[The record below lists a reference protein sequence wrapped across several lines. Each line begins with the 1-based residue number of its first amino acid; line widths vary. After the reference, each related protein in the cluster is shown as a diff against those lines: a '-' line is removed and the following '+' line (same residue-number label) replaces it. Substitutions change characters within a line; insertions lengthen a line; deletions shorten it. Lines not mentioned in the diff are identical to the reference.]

1 MNNQTDW
8 GKLQNLQK
16 TFKRGTEL
24 ITQGVKPKALYVLI
38 SGRLIV
44 YRDGVAV
51 SQVKKRG
58 EYLGE
63 IAVLL
68 KMTASA
74 TVKAETE
81 IVVIEIESTKVIP
94 FFNHTP
100 DIAIALARRMAERLV
115 ELNSNFSQLIDK
127 AYRPDFIKSLQNKY
141 GQTVSSNTEELNLEK
156 LKPFFV
162 EFAEGMDILTQGQ
175 YPSALYILVSGTL
188 EIVKNGKV
196 IAVEDKP
203 GYYLG
208 DVAILRNTFSNATV
222 VTRTVSTL
230 IEIKIEKV
238 ENFLNHSPEIAISI
252 AVKLA
257 ERTLAINELF
267 LDLQVDAVR
276 DLLKKEEQAKKE
288 IESKIEGQAKKTEEE
303 LKKAQDELKKD
314 EIRKELAERKRVRAE
329 QEKLAA
335 DQFSKQK
342 KQDAITTQIN
352 ELKKVEKDIYDL
364 LGIEMAD

>member
-24 ITQGVKPKALYVLI
+24 ITQGMKPKALYVLI

-51 SQVKKRG
+51 SQVRKRG
-58 EYLGE
+58 DYIGE

-81 IVVIEIESTKVIP
+81 IVVIEIESAKVIP

-141 GQTVSSNTEELNLEK
+141 QQPVVSNSEELNLQK

-208 DVAILRNTFSNATV
+208 DVAILRNSFSNATV

-238 ENFLNHSPEIAISI
+238 ENFLNHSPDIAISI
-252 AVKLA
+252 AIKLA

-267 LDLQVDAVR
+267 LDLQADAVK
-276 DLLKKEEQAKKE
+276 DILKKGDQLKNEEQAKTNEQIRKNE
-288 IESKIEGQAKKTEEE
+288 V
-303 LKKAQDELKKD
+303 ELKKD
-314 EIRKELAERKRVRAE
+314 EIRKELAERKRVRDE
-329 QEKLAA
+329 KEKLEA
-335 DQFSKQK
+335 FSKQK
-342 KQDAITTQIN
+342 KQDAITNQIN
-352 ELKKVEKDIYDL
+352 EIKKVEQEIYAL

>member
-1 MNNQTDW
+1 MNNRTDW

-16 TFKRGTEL
+16 IFKRGTEL
-24 ITQGVKPKALYVLI
+24 ITQGVKPRALYVLI
-38 SGRLIV
+38 SGRLMV

-58 EYLGE
+58 DYIGE

-81 IVVIEIESTKVIP
+81 IVVIEIESSKVIP
-94 FFNHTP
+94 FFYHTP

-115 ELNSNFSQLIDK
+115 ELNSNFSQLVDK

-141 GQTVSSNTEELNLEK
+141 NPPIESHTEELNLQK

-162 EFAEGMDILTQGQ
+162 EFAEGMDILRQGQ

-238 ENFLNHSPEIAISI
+238 ENFLNHSPDIAISI
-252 AVKLA
+252 AIKLA

-267 LDLQVDAVR
+267 LDLQVDAVK
-276 DLLKKEEQAKKE
+276 DLLKKGDQVKNEEQNEQIRKN
-288 IESKIEGQAKKTEEE
+288 EEE
-303 LKKAQDELKKD
+303 FKKD

-329 QEKLAA
+329 KEKLEAE
-335 DQFSKQK
+335 QSSKQK

-352 ELKKVEKDIYDL
+352 EIKKVEQEIYTL

>member
-1 MNNQTDW
+1 MNSQTDW

-16 TFKRGTEL
+16 TFKTGTEL
-24 ITQGVKPKALYVLI
+24 ITQGTKPKALYVLI
-38 SGRLIV
+38 SGRLSV
-44 YRDGVAV
+44 YRDGICV
-51 SQVKKRG
+51 SRVKKRG

-68 KMTASA
+68 KIPASA
-74 TVKAETE
+74 TVKAETD
-81 IVVIEIESTKVIP
+81 IIVIEIESTKVES
-94 FFNHTP
+94 FFHHTP
-100 DIAIALARRMAERLV
+100 ESAIALARKMAERLV
-115 ELNSNFSQLIDK
+115 ELNSNFSQVVDK
-127 AYRPDFIKSLQNKY
+127 SYRPDLIKSLQDKHRAP
-141 GQTVSSNTEELNLEK
+141 VSQESGALNLEK
-156 LKPFFV
+156 LKSFFV

-175 YPSALYILVSGTL
+175 HPSALYILVNGSI

-238 ENFLNHSPEIAISI
+238 EHFLNHSPEIALSM

-267 LDLQVDAVR
+267 LDLQADAITEIR
-276 DLLKKEEQAKKE
+276 KKQEQ
-288 IESKIEGQAKKTEEE
+288 
-303 LKKAQDELKKD
+303 LKKD
-314 EIRKELAERKRVRAE
+314 EIRRELAERKKDKEE
-329 QEKLAA
+329 QERIAKLEKEEKDLANKKK
-335 DQFSKQK
+335 DLISKE
-342 KQDAITTQIN
+342 IE
-352 ELKKVEKDIYDL
+352 ELKKVEHDIYNL
-364 LGIEMAD
+364 LGMELED